1 MIKTLFSKQKWLIQS
16 LPNSKMESDDLIRE
30 LLFLIL
36 VDSVENKGLLERFP
50 WDLDEGSEKVK
61 SQIENAYSWIKEK
74 RPLLVNKIEQL
85 EVDFPSVPEDE
96 NLWKFV
102 NENHIG
108 DIISA
113 QNILREK
120 DQTVLKTIIDFRE
133 HLIEL

>member
-16 LPNSKMESDDLIRE
+16 LPNSKMESDDLVRE

-36 VDSVENKGLLERFP
+36 VDSVENKRLLERFP
-50 WDLDEGSEKVK
+50 WDLDEGSQKLK

-74 RPLLVNKIEQL
+74 RPLLENKIEQL

-108 DIISA
+108 DIIAA
-113 QNILREK
+113 QQTLREK